1 MSIRVTLDL
10 QLKPEALPDALAEIH
25 TILTATRAF
34 DGCQGV
40 DVLVALDDPAHIL
53 FVESWDSPEHYAA
66 YTSWRA
72 TPEGASLLGSL
83 LAQPPSA
90 GRFSV
95 ASDV

>member
-10 QLKPEALPDALAEIH
+10 HLTPEALPGAHAEIH
-25 TILTATRAF
+25 AILTDTRQF

-53 FVESWDSPEHYAA
+53 FIESWDSAEHYAA

-72 TPEGASLLGSL
+72 TEAGASSLGTM
-83 LAQPPSA
+83 LAGPPTA

-95 ASDV
+95 ATDV